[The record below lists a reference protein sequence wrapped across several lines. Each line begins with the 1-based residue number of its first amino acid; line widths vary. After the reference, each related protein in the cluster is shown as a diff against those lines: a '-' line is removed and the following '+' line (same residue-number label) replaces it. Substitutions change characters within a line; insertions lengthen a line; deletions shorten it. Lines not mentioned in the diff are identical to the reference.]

1 MEWNIII
8 GIICTV
14 LGAAVGYATFSRNKE
29 KDDKSDGQQLGT
41 VLTELGYIKSN
52 TDEIKAEQRE
62 QRRINTEVY
71 SRLTAVEASA
81 KSAHHRIDRLEGGED
96 HETH

>member
-29 KDDKSDGQQLGT
+29 KDDKSDGRQLGT

-62 QRRINTEVY
+62 LRKTNTEFAG
-71 SRLTAVEASA
+71 RLASVEASA
-81 KSAHHRIDRLEGGED
+81 KSAHHRIDRLEGRED

>member
-41 VLTELGYIKSN
+41 VLTELGYILSL
-52 TDEIKAEQRE
+52 IH
-62 QRRINTEVY
+62 I
-71 SRLTAVEASA
+71 
-81 KSAHHRIDRLEGGED
+81 
-96 HETH
+96 